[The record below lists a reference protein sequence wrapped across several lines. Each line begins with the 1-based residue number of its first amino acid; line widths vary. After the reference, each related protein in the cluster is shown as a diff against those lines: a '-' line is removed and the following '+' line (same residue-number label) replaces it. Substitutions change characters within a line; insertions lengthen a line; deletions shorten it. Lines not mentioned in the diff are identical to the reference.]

1 MTKRELLAGLQE
13 ENQQWEALLTQ
24 IGESRMEQPG
34 VAGHWT
40 IKDIVAHLTGWRRR
54 TVGRL
59 VAQQRGDPEPAPPWP
74 AHLQSDDEINGWIY
88 EQNRTRPLQEVLAD
102 SRQTFQQLVAAL
114 DGFSEQQLADPNT
127 FVWTEGQP
135 VQAWMFFFHFHDEH
149 EADMRSWLAQQE
161 QTNPRSG

>member
-54 TVGRL
+54 TLGRL
-59 VAQQRGDPEPAPPWP
+59 VAQQRGDPEPAPPCRAP
-74 AHLQSDDEINGWIY
+74 SAG
-88 EQNRTRPLQEVLAD
+88 R
-102 SRQTFQQLVAAL
+102 VA
-114 DGFSEQQLADPNT
+114 SN
-127 FVWTEGQP
+127 
-135 VQAWMFFFHFHDEH
+135 
-149 EADMRSWLAQQE
+149 S
-161 QTNPRSG
+161 S